1 MLRSMGFTMFH
12 RRRRVPSTGPVQLV
26 PYRPVR
32 RALLLG
38 SMVVGAAALGFLLGQ
53 RTVELDRVYLDALEV
68 RSAAL
73 DAQVR
78 TLTGELADV
87 RLAQRVDAQAAQ
99 SLRDT
104 IQELR
109 DELGGLREEVTFYKS
124 LMAPSSL
131 ERGLQIADLTV
142 DRGAGAREY
151 GWRLLLTQTS
161 ERRDWIQGGV
171 ELAVE
176 GTRQAGGSS
185 VEEVLP
191 LTEVAQLDV
200 YPLKFR
206 FRYFQNLTGAI
217 TLPDGFVPQAV
228 RVTVTPAGR
237 GAEPV
242 ERRFEWVEQAG

>member
-1 MLRSMGFTMFH
+1 MGFTMFH
-12 RRRRVPSTGPVQLV
+12 RRHGATPTGPVQVV

-32 RALLLG
+32 RALLL
-38 SMVVGAAALGFLLGQ
+38 VLLALTVAGAAALGFVFGQ
-53 RTVELDRVYLDALEV
+53 RTAELDRAYLAALEV
-68 RSAAL
+68 RAAAL
-73 DAQVR
+73 DARVR
-78 TLTGELADV
+78 SLTGELADV
-87 RLAQRVDAQAAQ
+87 RLAQRVDAEAAQ

-131 ERGLQIADLTV
+131 ERGLQIAELTV

-151 GWRLLLTQTS
+151 GWRLLLTQAA
-161 ERRDWIQGGV
+161 ERRDWVQGGV

-176 GTRQAGGSS
+176 GTRRTGGSS

-191 LTEVAQLDV
+191 LTEVAELDV

-237 GAEPV
+237 GTEPV
-242 ERRFEWVEQAG
+242 ERRFEWVDQAG

>member
-1 MLRSMGFTMFH
+1 MF
-12 RRRRVPSTGPVQLV
+12 RRRSSAPATGPLQVV

-32 RALLLG
+32 RVLLLVLLAL
-38 SMVVGAAALGFLLGQ
+38 SVFGASALGFVLGQ
-53 RTVELDRVYLDALEV
+53 RSAELDRVYLEALEV

-73 DAQVR
+73 DSRVR

-104 IQELR
+104 IHELR

-131 ERGLQIADLTV
+131 ERGLQIAELTV

-151 GWRLLLTQTS
+151 GWRLLLTQAA
-161 ERRDWIQGGV
+161 ERRDWVQGGV

-176 GTRQAGGSS
+176 GTRQAGGSN

-191 LTEVAQLDV
+191 LTEVAELDV

-206 FRYFQNLTGAI
+206 FRYFQNLTGAL

-228 RVTVTPAGR
+228 LVTVTPAGR

-242 ERRFEWVEQAG
+242 ERRFEWVDQAG